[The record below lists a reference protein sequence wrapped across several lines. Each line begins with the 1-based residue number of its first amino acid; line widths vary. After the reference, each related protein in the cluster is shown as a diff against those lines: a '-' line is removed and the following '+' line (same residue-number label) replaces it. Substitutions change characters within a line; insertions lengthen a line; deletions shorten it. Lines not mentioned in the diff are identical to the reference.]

1 MLSHCLLYHGEV
13 SQNYDKLADLQ
24 YPTNHLDGVRFVPLR
39 RSPAISRRL
48 RHHQSSTV
56 ILDYASSLLDYAS
69 SLLANALNRHYY
81 FVLLGA
87 AKNIDG

>member
-1 MLSHCLLYHGEV
+1 MARPNSLQMIVVNCVVVHG
-13 SQNYDKLADLQ
+13 
-24 YPTNHLDGVRFVPLR
+24 
-39 RSPAISRRL
+39 
-48 RHHQSSTV
+48 SSTV
-56 ILDYASSLLDYAS
+56 ILDYAS

>member
-1 MLSHCLLYHGEV
+1 MSERAYRLARGPWQHNRIEFGVSKPRLL
-13 SQNYDKLADLQ
+13 
-24 YPTNHLDGVRFVPLR
+24 
-39 RSPAISRRL
+39 
-48 RHHQSSTV
+48 SSTV
-56 ILDYASSLLDYAS
+56 ILDYAS

>member
-1 MLSHCLLYHGEV
+1 MMILP
-13 SQNYDKLADLQ
+13 AT
-24 YPTNHLDGVRFVPLR
+24 PRLDG
-39 RSPAISRRL
+39 AGA
-48 RHHQSSTV
+48 SSTV
-56 ILDYASSLLDYAS
+56 ILDYAS

>member
-24 YPTNHLDGVRFVPLR
+24 SPTNHLDGVRFVPLR
-39 RSPAISRRL
+39 RSPVISRRL

-56 ILDYASSLLDYAS
+56 ILDYASSLLAK
-69 SLLANALNRHYY
+69 ALNRHYY

>member
-1 MLSHCLLYHGEV
+1 MVGVHAKINKIDLECV
-13 SQNYDKLADLQ
+13 RKLDC
-24 YPTNHLDGVRFVPLR
+24 PDFSESMG
-39 RSPAISRRL
+39 
-48 RHHQSSTV
+48 SSTV
-56 ILDYASSLLDYAS
+56 ILDYAS

>member
-1 MLSHCLLYHGEV
+1 MFLESKT
-13 SQNYDKLADLQ
+13 QNVADLVWLGFWSRQ
-24 YPTNHLDGVRFVPLR
+24 IAKISDAR
-39 RSPAISRRL
+39 RAAATGDEVAVCV
-48 RHHQSSTV
+48 HGSSTV
-56 ILDYASSLLDYAS
+56 ILDYAS